1 MHYFYSFP
9 VPKQSYLLWVPSCL
23 CLLLFFLFCSP
34 FYLSRWGIYP
44 LCPRVRCLLAQQQ
57 AKMKITIASFFA
69 AWTRILLTFHYWCA
83 SWVQANF
90 MIETSCCFQRC
101 NRNSGC
107 RFLYKLFPQT
117 FDQAVVYLST
127 HAIMRKLMKLVGSNG
142 SQSLPISMKWM
153 VWYFASETLTRLLPH
168 SFFLCL
174 FCLFPCFCW
183 MDTVVTFYLS
193 LWRFLC
199 NLIDMNL
206 LQLPNPSCLSSEEF
220 KWKL

>member
-1 MHYFYSFP
+1 LHYFYSFP

>member
-1 MHYFYSFP
+1 LHNS
-9 VPKQSYLLWVPSCL
+9 K
-23 CLLLFFLFCSP
+23 
-34 FYLSRWGIYP
+34 
-44 LCPRVRCLLAQQQ
+44 

-69 AWTRILLTFHYWCA
+69 AWMRILLTFHYCCA

-107 RFLYKLFPQT
+107 RFLYKSFPQT

-153 VWYFASETLTRLLPH
+153 VWYFASETLTRLWPH
-168 SFFLCL
+168 SFLLCL

-183 MDTVVTFYLS
+183 MDTLVTFYLS

-220 KWKL
+220 KLKL